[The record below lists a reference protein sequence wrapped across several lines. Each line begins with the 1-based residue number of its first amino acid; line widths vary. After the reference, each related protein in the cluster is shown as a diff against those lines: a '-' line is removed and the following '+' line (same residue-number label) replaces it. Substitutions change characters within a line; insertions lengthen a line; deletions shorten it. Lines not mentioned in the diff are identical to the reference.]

1 MPVSSCRGALVALL
15 TAPAVAAC
23 GSVVETMIERSHPPA
38 HAAGYADGC
47 ASGKEAAGGL
57 FADARKH
64 ASRYGAD
71 DQYPEGWD
79 VGFEECRRDMAAW
92 CWTPACATPAGTI
105 EADLAGSSRACTRDI
120 GRPAPD
126 RRA

>member
-1 MPVSSCRGALVALL
+1 MGIPDARQQLPSALAALL

-23 GSVVETMIERSHPPA
+23 GSVEKTMIERVHPPA
-38 HAAGYADGC
+38 YAAGYADGC

-79 VGFEECRRDMAAW
+79 VGFEECRRDMAAMVLDARLRN
-92 CWTPACATPAGTI
+92 P
-105 EADLAGSSRACTRDI
+105 SRDN
-120 GRPAPD
+120 
-126 RRA
+126 